1 MTGECAHLDL
11 IPVLYLAIRIPY
23 YLRRY
28 ARLVPLHSRDGYK
41 SLGSQG
47 QVDKRQ
53 VLVNGNPAL
62 EYDGLRNGELA
73 WILGRRFKSISPDLG
88 TAGTLNTGAAPAGGG
103 GTGIDELTDSQRYAH
118 QAYAGLGNGVDRMQ
132 RLASTDWVESMIQ
145 SKLGSAK
152 VNLHAI
158 TLGSDYSAA
167 MDSGVAAYS
176 SFVTG
181 STAIYANDV
190 TRSMMVA
197 TGNANGLVALGPRK
211 NQGVF
216 VAELGPFLRG
226 VQVSADA
233 IEIRDILG
241 TSASQDVARN
251 MGDTLCFSALDAE
264 LRRRNLMDWTPDG
277 IVLSKL
283 ESPTDE
289 PMKSIEMDSRSAQL
303 FNVAIQGPAISTSW
317 TSDVRDYKLECQPMD
332 KVFICLV
339 ADLSY
344 TTDNGTM
351 QASVEA
357 AVRERNTLDSLIA
370 ILDVEK
376 RNRPVNQ
383 VAVTA
388 ARAAVTAQ
396 LAVCKNTGSAIAQ
409 AADSMP
415 PTAYEALLA
424 TATADENAA
433 ENARKTQPR
442 PPNLT
447 ALEKAATTS
456 RKAVDDAMGGWSKT
470 GAPGELTQ
478 YANRQDEIR
487 TGALLVGR
495 TSLTNFRLM
504 RSTSSHMSNYSY
516 FQPGNINSRMGLRV
530 GKNTP
535 NQGCGEYIV
544 GAWCIGTVI
553 DSAASRSTVGTLVRT
568 APTSMAL
575 NVAVNIEWWTGD
587 KLYKHYMD
595 DSGMTRPRGMHSGN
609 LIAIGAGTA
618 GIAAGAKRTRA
629 AADIDAEAAFDAT
642 GSGLVDADIPDIS
655 EADRNAA
662 FGPSTGPGVFRS
674 APGSSALPGASTTV
688 PGRRAGGMAR
698 R

>member
-1 MTGECAHLDL
+1 MSTRLCLH
-11 IPVLYLAIRIPY
+11 
-23 YLRRY
+23 RY

-53 VLVNGNPAL
+53 VFVNGKPAL

-73 WILGRRFKSISPDLG
+73 WILGRRFKSIPNDPG
-88 TAGTLNTGAAPAGGG
+88 NAGTLNTGAPPVGGT

-132 RLASTDWVESMIQ
+132 RLASTDWVESLVRD
-145 SKLGSAK
+145 KLGSAK

-158 TLGSDYSAA
+158 QLGSDYSVV
-167 MDSGVAAYS
+167 MDSGVASYA

-197 TGNANGLVALGPRK
+197 TGNAPAVVALGPRK

-226 VQVSADA
+226 VQVSTDA

-351 QASVEA
+351 DVYVQS
-357 AVRERNTLDSLIA
+357 AVRERNTLDTLIQA
-370 ILDVEK
+370 LDVAK

-383 VAVTA
+383 GAVTA

-396 LAVCKNTGSAIAQ
+396 LAVYKDTGNAIAR
-409 AADSMP
+409 AADSMA

-424 TATADENAA
+424 TATADEAAA
-433 ENARKTQPR
+433 EVARNTLPR
-442 PPNLT
+442 PANL
-447 ALEKAATTS
+447 AVLETAATTS

-470 GAPGELTQ
+470 AIPSELTE
-478 YANRQDEIR
+478 YANRQDQIR

-629 AADIDAEAAFDAT
+629 AADIDADSGIADPT
-642 GSGLVDADIPDIS
+642 GGGLSDDDIPG
-655 EADRNAA
+655 EADRDAA
-662 FGPSTGPGVFRS
+662 FGPSSGPGIFRR
-674 APGSSALPGASTTV
+674 APGSSTLPGASTAV
-688 PGRRAGGMAR
+688 PAAGRRAGGAPR

>member
-1 MTGECAHLDL
+1 MSTRLCLH
-11 IPVLYLAIRIPY
+11 
-23 YLRRY
+23 RY
-28 ARLVPLHSRDGYK
+28 ARLVPLHSRDGYQ
-41 SLGSQG
+41 STGSHG

-73 WILGRRFKSISPDLG
+73 WILGRRFKSIANDPG
-88 TAGTLNTGAAPAGGG
+88 TAGTLNTDAPSLGGG
-103 GTGIDELTDSQRYAH
+103 SGTGIDELTDSQRYAH

-132 RLASTDWVESMIQ
+132 RLASTDWVESLVQ

-158 TLGSDYSAA
+158 QLGSDYSVV
-167 MDSGVAAYS
+167 MDSGVASYA

-197 TGNANGLVALGPRK
+197 TGNASAVTTLGPRK

-226 VQVSADA
+226 VQVSTDA

-283 ESPTDE
+283 ESPTGE

-344 TTDNGTM
+344 TTNNTTM
-351 QASVEA
+351 EA
-357 AVRERNTLDSLIA
+357 PVQSAVRERNTLDGLIRL
-370 ILDVEK
+370 LDAAK
-376 RNRPVNQ
+376 RNRRVNE

-396 LAVCKNTGSAIAQ
+396 LAVCKNTGNAIAQ
-409 AADSMP
+409 AAESMA

-424 TATADENAA
+424 TATTDEAAA
-433 ENARKTQPR
+433 EVARNTLPR
-442 PPNLT
+442 PANL
-447 ALEKAATTS
+447 ADLETAATTS
-456 RKAVDDAMGGWSKT
+456 RNAVDDVMGGWSKT
-470 GAPGELTQ
+470 IPGELTK
-478 YANRQDEIR
+478 YANRQDDIR

-530 GKNTP
+530 GKNTTD
-535 NQGCGEYIV
+535 QGCGEYIV

-618 GIAAGAKRTRA
+618 GIAAGVKRKRA
-629 AADIDAEAAFDAT
+629 AADIDADSGIADPT
-642 GSGLVDADIPDIS
+642 GSGLVDADIPDIT

-662 FGPSTGPGVFRS
+662 FGPTTGPGIFRS
-674 APGSSALPGASTTV
+674 APGSSALPGASTTF
-688 PGRRAGGMAR
+688 PSAGRRAGGAPR